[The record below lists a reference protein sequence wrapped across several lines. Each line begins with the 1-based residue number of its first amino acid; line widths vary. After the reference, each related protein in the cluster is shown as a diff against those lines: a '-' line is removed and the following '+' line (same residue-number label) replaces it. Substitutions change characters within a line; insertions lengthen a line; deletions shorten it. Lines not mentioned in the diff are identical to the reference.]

1 MVSQYN
7 IAESKAQ
14 NNTCAFATRSSYAEI
29 QKVPEMR
36 CQLHPRRKG
45 VLRYLRSRDE
55 GCNLRGN
62 HRRRRGWC
70 SAPKCHINYLGEGE
84 TICES
89 CAALISEEDKDEAG
103 WEKEEEV
110 LEEGPDEDDILL
122 TDEESLVEDEAWEEE
137 TEGED
142 DIIID
147 DDLGDEDPDDFADVA
162 DEEDEE
168 DFEDEEEDSEDDE

>member
-1 MVSQYN
+1 MPKYKKCPRCDVNY
-7 IAESKAQ
+7 IPEEKEYCDICEA
-14 NNTCAFATRSSYAEI
+14 
-29 QKVPEMR
+29 EMR
-36 CQLHPRRKG
+36 G
-45 VLRYLRSRDE
+45 VTFEEIIDDE
-55 GCNLRGN
+55 EAELC
-62 HRRRRGWC
+62 
-70 SAPKCHINYLGEGE
+70 PKCHINYLGEGE
-84 TICES
+84 TICEA

-110 LEEGPDEDDILL
+110 LEEGLDEDDILL
-122 TDEESLVEDEAWEEE
+122 ADEESLVEDEAWEEE

-147 DDLGDEDPDDFADVA
+147 DELGDEDLDDFADVA